1 MGLRS
6 TQELLQPSSSH
17 RNPVD
22 TTAMS
27 GINPI
32 GNGFNIHNQPGIPV
46 IKSIPIPSPCRATDR
61 LELSGN
67 SHLLDTLRSNEVRI
81 DKVAI
86 IKSQIEAGTYET
98 PDKLDI

>member
-1 MGLRS
+1 
-6 TQELLQPSSSH
+6 
-17 RNPVD
+17 
-22 TTAMS
+22 MS

-46 IKSIPIPSPCRATDR
+46 IRSIPIPPPSRATDR
-61 LELSGN
+61 LELSGQG
-67 SHLLDTLRSNEVRI
+67 HLLTTLRSNEVRI

-98 PDKLDI
+98 HDKLDIAADRLLDEILR